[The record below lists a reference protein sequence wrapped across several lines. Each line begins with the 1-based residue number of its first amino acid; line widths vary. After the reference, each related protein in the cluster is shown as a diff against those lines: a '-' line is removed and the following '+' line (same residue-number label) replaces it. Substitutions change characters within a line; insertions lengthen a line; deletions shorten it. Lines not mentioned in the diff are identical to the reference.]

1 MSCKGCRN
9 LCGPYPNER
18 KDILPQILVSFK
30 GKESDNRIWF
40 CQLSSYEFGG
50 GEAKAN
56 KLPHSGRQEEG
67 LLLLSFTETTSRS
80 KCVQNTV
87 ANVPGDQHLGELA
100 RISI

>member
-1 MSCKGCRN
+1 M
-9 LCGPYPNER
+9 
-18 KDILPQILVSFK
+18 K
-30 GKESDNRIWF
+30 GKISFPGSWCHSKARRVITAFGSVN
-40 CQLSSYEFGG
+40 CLLLMNLGG
-50 GEAKAN
+50 GEAKTN